1 MTRIALITG
10 GVSGLGAA
18 TADALEAAGCT
29 VVVTSRTPEEA
40 EAFRSRTGRACYGW
54 DVSDFEACKAGVEQV
69 EADIGP
75 IDILVNNAGVTADA
89 TLHKM
94 TPEQWHSVLRVDLD
108 SVFNMSRQVIG
119 GMRER
124 GFGRIISISSVN
136 GLKGQFGQTNYS
148 AAKAGVIG
156 FTKALALESARKGVT
171 VNAVAPGCA
180 DTQMVAAVPD
190 EAMAEVLRGVPVGRL
205 AEPAEIA
212 RCVAFLASDEAGFIT
227 GSTLSA
233 NGGLYMA

>member
-29 VVVTSRTPEEA
+29 VVVTSRTPQEA
-40 EAFRSRTGRACYGW
+40 KTFQSRTGRTCYGW
-54 DVSDFEACKAGVEQV
+54 DVSNFEACKAGVEAV
-69 EADIGP
+69 MADIGP
-75 IDILVNNAGVTADA
+75 IDILVNNAGVTADSM
-89 TLHKM
+89 LHKM
-94 TPEQWHSVLRVDLD
+94 TPEQWQSVLRVDLD

-119 GMRER
+119 GMRDR
-124 GFGRIISISSVN
+124 GFGRIINISSVN
-136 GLKGQFGQTNYS
+136 GLKGQFGQANYS
-148 AAKAGVIG
+148 AAKAGVVG

-171 VNAVAPGCA
+171 VNAIAPGYA
-180 DTQMVAAVPD
+180 NTQMVAAVPD
-190 EAMAEVLRGVPVGRL
+190 KVMADVLRGVPVGRL
-205 AEPAEIA
+205 AEPGEIA